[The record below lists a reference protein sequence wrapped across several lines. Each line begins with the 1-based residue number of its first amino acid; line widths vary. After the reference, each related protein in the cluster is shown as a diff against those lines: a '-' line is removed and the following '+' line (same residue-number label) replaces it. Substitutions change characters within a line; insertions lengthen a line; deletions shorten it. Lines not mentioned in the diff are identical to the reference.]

1 MQPLCKRP
9 LQKEVAEGQVLVI
22 TPAQRPDSIQ
32 HRQPVLAATPLLPLA
47 SAAHTL
53 EDICLTPAGNLLL
66 CVAQGA
72 SILP

>member
-9 LQKEVAEGQVLVI
+9 LQEEVAEVVL

-32 HRQPVLAATPLLPLA
+32 HRQPVLAAIPLLPLA

-66 CVAQGA
+66 CVAQEA